1 MDYSE
6 VKVLSKRRKK
16 VTGRYMFYP
25 QKKSQGMYVS
35 TVQRRVVK
43 IYKQLPLYMVKWA
56 TRPGTARAWPV

>member
-25 QKKSQGMYVS
+25 QKNSQGMYVS

-43 IYKQLPLYMVKWA
+43 IYKQLPLSE
-56 TRPGTARAWPV
+56 TA